1 MSYQL
6 SDGTALKLDLP
17 WSNPATGVQYP
28 ANWLRLSTERDRE
41 LLGITWVAETSNSYD
56 QRFYKGYDD
65 DGNLIPKRLVD
76 ENAVGED
83 GEAVLDADGNQVVDT
98 GLKTLWKA
106 TQNEIAASLLA
117 PSDWR
122 VVKVLEV
129 NTSFSAAKTALPT
142 KWQTYRAAVRTAC
155 NTRQT
160 EIDNCSDV
168 AALKELLFGSAQIA
182 KTKEQQ
188 RTDADGNGVVDDDGT
203 PIMETV
209 NDLDDD
215 GNIVM
220 IDNPNLATAWPDA
233 IE

>member
-1 MSYQL
+1 MGYQIG
-6 SDGTALKLDLP
+6 DRKLPLDVA
-17 WSNPATGVQYP
+17 WTDAEGIQRP

-41 LLGITWVAETSNSYD
+41 LLGITWVADTADVYD
-56 QRFYKGYDD
+56 KRFYWGSDNPKQLNDEPAVDAEGNELGYT
-65 DGNLIPKRLVD
+65 
-76 ENAVGED
+76 
-83 GEAVLDADGNQVVDT
+83 QT
-98 GLKTLWKA
+98 GLKTLWKGK
-106 TQNEIAASLLA
+106 QNDIAASLLA

-129 NTSFSAAKTALPT
+129 NTSFSAAKTALPA

-168 AALKELLFGSAQIA
+168 AALKELLFGSAQIVR
-182 KTKEQQ
+182 TKQAQ
-188 RTDADGNGVVDDDGT
+188 LTDSEGNGVVDSDGN
-203 PIMETV
+203 PVIGAV

-220 IDNPNLATAWPDA
+220 IDNPNLATAWPDPV
-233 IE
+233 E